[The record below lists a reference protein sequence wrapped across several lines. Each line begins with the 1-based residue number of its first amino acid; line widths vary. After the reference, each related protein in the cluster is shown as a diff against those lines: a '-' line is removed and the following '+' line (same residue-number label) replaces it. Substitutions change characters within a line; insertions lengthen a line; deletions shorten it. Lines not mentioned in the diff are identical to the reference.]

1 MTRSYSEV
9 AQSAQSPAQPASPA
23 ARRPQGQTTREQL
36 TQLTEKL
43 ANAASMALAPTQAPA
58 KTTFIADQKEVK
70 SSIRQTEATLA
81 ATPEDDTEIR
91 DILTARLAALKST
104 LEDARP
110 VGARLDQ
117 ARAAAARARARRED
131 ANAAAEA
138 ARALQIA
145 TEAEVLTAEQ
155 AVAELERQL
164 ALQSTAA
171 ATSAPPLET
180 ATCASS
186 MDQVQMLLA
195 GLIKNLSDDPF
206 VPAEQ
211 VQHATLH
218 VSELL
223 KGFHIVAQEAHNM
236 KHAAEAAARGAPPH
250 RIEGKQPQ
258 TAPPTVGE
266 SVRHVGKQAPK
277 RLITDHF
284 KSVKKVAKS
293 EPYPCRARDL
303 SLASSE

>member
-1 MTRSYSEV
+1 MPPT
-9 AQSAQSPAQPASPA
+9 SPA
-23 ARRPQGQTTREQL
+23 APRPQGQSTREQL

-43 ANAASMALAPTQAPA
+43 ANAANMALSPAPA
-58 KTTFIADQKEVK
+58 VVKPTLLADQKEVK
-70 SSIRQTEATLA
+70 TTIRQLEAAMA

-91 DILTARLAALKST
+91 EIYASRIASMKAT

-117 ARAAAARARARRED
+117 ARAAAARARSRRED
-131 ANAAAEA
+131 AIAATEA
-138 ARALQIA
+138 ARALQA
-145 TEAEVLTAEQ
+145 AAEAEIAAAEQ
-155 AVAELERQL
+155 DVAELERQL
-164 ALQSTAA
+164 ALHTTPPMAS
-171 ATSAPPLET
+171 ATG
-180 ATCASS
+180 ASS

-195 GLIKNLSDDPF
+195 GLIKNLADNPF

-223 KGFHIVAQEAHNM
+223 KGFHNVAQEAHKM
-236 KHAAEAAARGAPPH
+236 RHATEAAARGAPSH

-258 TAPPTVGE
+258 PAPLTCGAM
-266 SVRHVGKQAPK
+266 VRHTGKQEPK

-284 KSVKKVAKS
+284 KAVKKVAKC
-293 EPYPCRARDL
+293 EPYPCRGAAEERAL
-303 SLASSE
+303 SPALSV

>member
-1 MTRSYSEV
+1 MK
-9 AQSAQSPAQPASPA
+9 A
-23 ARRPQGQTTREQL
+23 
-36 TQLTEKL
+36 
-43 ANAASMALAPTQAPA
+43 
-58 KTTFIADQKEVK
+58 
-70 SSIRQTEATLA
+70 
-81 ATPEDDTEIR
+81 
-91 DILTARLAALKST
+91 T

-117 ARAAAARARARRED
+117 ARAAAARARSRRED
-131 ANAAAEA
+131 AIAAAEA

-145 TEAEVLTAEQ
+145 AEAEILAAEQ
-155 AVAELERQL
+155 DVVELERQL
-164 ALQSTAA
+164 ALHSTAA
-171 ATSAPPLET
+171 ATSTPPMAA

-206 VPAEQ
+206 VPADQ
-211 VQHATLH
+211 VHHTTIH

-236 KHAAEAAARGAPPH
+236 KHAAEAAARGAPSH

-258 TAPPTVGE
+258 PAPPAVGE

-284 KSVKKVAKS
+284 KSVKKVAKC

-303 SLASSE
+303 SPAPSE